1 MAKASIV
8 YWYDGAKIRSDGG
21 GQRIRAWTQ
30 ALETLG
36 FQCEVIGLWTIGGG
50 VSKGAR
56 LSAAKRAL
64 LPMPFTRSM
73 PSEAVHA
80 DVVIATVPAVF
91 EDALRRVPQ
100 DRLIL
105 DWMDLW
111 SVNARNLGD
120 AEWFSRPGGRA
131 QSRLWAR
138 REPRLV
144 GRAQSNVFAGYAD
157 FEHML
162 EATHG
167 RAAWVPNPVP
177 ARASARKAGPIRT
190 IGFIGN
196 LDYPPNQISLR
207 QFLTEY
213 ARHLQENQIE
223 LLVAGYGSEKV
234 ASWGFPISV
243 LGPVESVEGFY
254 GQIDAA
260 VVPIHHGGGIKVKAV
275 EALSFGLPVF
285 GTEHVRSGLSPDMG
299 SLILPLERLKHPL
312 ELEVSAVGG
321 QSEFRKRFSQDTFT
335 ESVAHELRH
344 LRKI

>member
-1 MAKASIV
+1 MPKASIV
-8 YWYDGAKIRSDGG
+8 YWYDDAKIRSDGG
-21 GQRIRAWTQ
+21 GQRIRAWKQ
-30 ALETLG
+30 ALGTLG

-50 VSKGAR
+50 VSKGAW
-56 LSAAKRAL
+56 LSATKRAL

-73 PSEAVHA
+73 PSAAVHA
-80 DVVIATVPAVF
+80 DVVVATVPAVF
-91 EDALRRVPQ
+91 EDALQRVPQ

-120 AEWFSRPGGRA
+120 AEWISRPGGRA
-131 QSRLWAR
+131 QSHLWAR

-157 FEHML
+157 FEQML
-162 EATHG
+162 EASHG
-167 RAAWVPNPVP
+167 RAAWVPNPVR
-177 ARASARKAGPIRT
+177 ARTSARKTGPIRK

-213 ARHLQENQIE
+213 IRHLQENQIE

-254 GQIDAA
+254 RQIDAA

-275 EALSFGLPVF
+275 EALSFSLPVF
-285 GTEHVRSGLSPDMG
+285 GTEHVRSGLSPDMR

-312 ELEVSAVGG
+312 ELEVSSIGG
-321 QSEFRKRFSQDTFT
+321 QSEFQKRFSQDAFT

-344 LRKI
+344 LGKI